1 MIKKKTKDN
10 AFLLTSI
17 SGKRGKQ
24 IVQTVSV
31 TLHEFV
37 PFSQVISQGMLK
49 VKGFLPAVNPKAVEQ
64 ILYT

>member
-24 IVQTVSV
+24 IVQTVRKERRP
-31 TLHEFV
+31 TL
-37 PFSQVISQGMLK
+37 QKLK
-49 VKGFLPAVNPKAVEQ
+49 IEKIQ
-64 ILYT
+64 IFFNMVGKKKKLSINLF